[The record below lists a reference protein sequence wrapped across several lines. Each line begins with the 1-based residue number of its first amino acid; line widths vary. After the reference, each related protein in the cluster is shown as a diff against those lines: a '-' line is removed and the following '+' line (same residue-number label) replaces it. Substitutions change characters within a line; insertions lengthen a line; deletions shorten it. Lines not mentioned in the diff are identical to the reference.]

1 MDSFTRQRRG
11 SGGRDIEVPAGASE
25 PDYQAALGQEDSEQ
39 QPAPVRLGEMSPGML
54 EQGGVPAEPETPAN
68 LFVASPFHSE
78 KVKSEVELL
87 RSRPATLDDD
97 GRRAGIDYDEAA
109 LGDSSFLSGGREPD
123 YSLAGHGSRGGAPKL
138 ARVEIAGE
146 HAVEQSGEAEEQKP
160 GIVEVQPETGRG
172 WEITGKGRGAN
183 PRDGS
188 ASTFAGEKPGA
199 SDARELIPDSGFSR
213 MEQMM
218 LQVMQENAALRQRLE
233 AVESQSSGLSGGTC
247 VTALEAQVSSPMSF
261 AGNVQSCVAAPRENR
276 LVQMPSAFP
285 GNDFQG
291 SELSRGWF
299 ETARVAQPP
308 GMCPPPCGAL
318 VGSPTERG
326 GSGQGFEFC
335 RVRHETSVPFMPGI
349 RSPPPRPPSV
359 PLRTLVERDEGW
371 GSGTQTLGQ
380 FASFALASR
389 EGQGESGYHTPRS
402 VGASGLAGF
411 SSDGYPLSPGGTVIR
426 PPPGPPPMSPRGVQA
441 YGSGHLGAN
450 AAECGVMSGGS
461 RGPGYL
467 AGVEDF
473 ARGEKGIPSQ
483 GVPGSSPTVA
493 EGISSFSAPGAF
505 PEEPAK
511 YIIDLPK
518 LAAADLTT
526 SAVTCGNW
534 LAQTRQVFA
543 GLSPSASVWFSSVEG
558 AANASYQR
566 WLVADP
572 LERLALDPST
582 VVAHYDAV
590 KYQRV
595 ESRAV
600 SLLLSCVPQSFK
612 DELVTN
618 RWMTT
623 ASILYRILCVYQP
636 GGSTE
641 RAYLLSRLV
650 QPDPCKSFKDAI
662 SGLRRWQQDL
672 IRAREIQATLP
683 DPSLLLKGIDAATSS
698 LLALQPM
705 VAFRVSVFRHKS
717 SIDYNP
723 SVTGVTQLVK
733 LIQAECESLAMTVES
748 PPDKKA
754 RAAAAAAAAAK
765 APDPKL
771 PSTSASSQT
780 PSPTVAAVFGEADA
794 GKGKGKSS
802 KGSGSTVECFR
813 FGDGT
818 GCRFGD
824 SCTFRHDRAKARR
837 QSRCLACGQS
847 GHYRPDCPIVPAE
860 LRQVLPEGGS
870 PSAKS
875 PPSPKKSE
883 AKPKPKSQPQAKG
896 ISEDAPSGSA
906 GARNSE
912 ASSASGAKEALFA
925 EAAKLLQGASAKVLR
940 VGEWNIDETW
950 LCSAVSAS
958 NLEYALIDSGATNAL
973 RFACSEE
980 LRGAE
985 SIRVDLASGVTELH
999 VNEYGTL
1006 LSPVDCQLILPAGYL
1021 VSMGY
1026 RISWGKKGCR
1036 IRHPKL
1042 GELEVSVVKGCPLV
1056 PRELGMRLLD
1066 QYERFR
1072 AGSRSVKGL
1081 TCSEAGEQLNAKE
1094 VKMWLRD
1101 QLKQSAAGLLDRVT
1115 QVSLL
1120 RSVFPGISDWVLER
1134 TVVDPEDPFAGCQ
1147 GVAPWNRRLRRS
1159 VDRDTQGSVLLR
1171 VGAVGDKWKGPGR
1184 VVELRRDFGSDLGI
1198 VPVFLQVLK
1207 WAQSGVLGGIVAST
1221 EEKGF
1226 ELGSSLSDSEKEAAL
1241 RKQVSW
1247 FRLCLV
1253 YMVAQAAAENTACEV
1268 TEPREPAGE
1277 GESGSGEPPQG
1288 LDDPHEIALW
1298 ALRRA
1303 AVKLQMSVEPELSDL
1318 KGGPRAAESP
1328 PVCKGGQ
1335 TERAVF
1341 FVLEGSFDGLTRP
1354 EEVEGLRE
1362 AYGLYRVSFDQGCLG
1377 NLARDS
1383 TVLVTSSWD
1392 VFESL
1397 HALRVPEHIQMPES
1411 SRINGSRVWA
1421 PGLIGCVKNAWEK
1434 CRRSRLEVGDLSERR
1449 ALLAKLTEEES
1460 LRRHRANDHIPFRRG
1475 CGDCIAAQGRQRSHW
1490 RSRITTLYSLSVDI
1504 AGPFKDG
1511 RSFDPIASGR
1521 DRGRGYKYFIAA
1533 AYSIPLS
1540 PELRPDL
1547 SPPDD
1552 LAEYCPSECE
1562 QEAAGVGPIA
1572 DEASE
1577 DCSEWLDGVH
1587 EQIAG
1592 GFSSKALFRRVRGKT
1607 FPRVDPLQDGAEF
1620 AERKAPGPDLP
1631 GNAADGAE
1639 EEPKVVTKTL
1649 FLGIPLR
1656 TKRGSE
1662 VMGQVQALVN
1672 RLESFGYPV
1681 HRYFADR
1688 AKELRSHALI
1698 QWLRERGIRA
1708 SFTAGEDPA
1717 GNKAE
1722 VSVQRLKQDARKL
1735 LRVADLPIEFW
1746 PFAILH
1752 ASQRH
1757 FVQMAEALG
1766 VGQAVLLPFGV
1777 WLHARKRLKS
1787 GHKKH
1792 WETRTVPGKY
1802 LGVATDCAG
1811 GHLVLIQD
1819 GSEQRVLLTNTVYPV
1834 DPLTVPK
1841 PKFRLTTK
1849 TPPGFAVRA
1858 VAAKSARW
1866 PTGRSSVARF
1876 APGGECVGCLRDFE
1890 SSEGPKFETGLESGS
1905 SSLSEEASDGDLGVT
1920 TDEEGFQELQVDGT
1934 TVKLLFGDSGVWLGN
1949 KLETGDYS
1957 TVEALEV
1964 LRRCADKLPP
1974 PNRRVLGGKGR
1985 CAVMGLYNQGGF
1997 QGVSR
2002 FAKDH
2007 GDLVRYLNKFVRAQ
2021 GCEHPYTT
2029 LYLTR
2034 NTSTPLHQDAR
2045 NERVVPVW
2053 VIALGEFQ
2061 GGGLWVESSDGQG
2074 PVLRQLPGGDL
2085 RAGFVRDIH
2094 DNPCTFSGQLWH
2106 CAEPWCGKDRWV
2118 IAAYAPRGT
2127 WKILN
2132 EYARELESL
2141 GFDSKGLDHLFA
2153 AERASISKFN
2163 AEGDE
2168 DLTSEGLW
2176 EVEFPCEVLKP
2187 GWREHVLRNHLSS
2200 ALACKALVKELSC
2213 FGNDD
2218 VGYELIRTLKSVEC
2232 QREWYEGLL
2241 WDDFVRNSGSML
2253 KALNQDV
2260 PLNPEDQTSPAEAF
2274 LQTRTVSLA
2283 EAKGEL
2289 VLWIPSATEEVVS
2302 LEQTNEAVERIVVSD
2317 IERLIQEGKRVTQVP
2332 GKAVLT
2338 RKAGVGKRRF
2348 RCVACGN
2355 YIPTGSPDSNNLYA
2369 SGVESLTVRTALGFA
2384 AYRGW
2389 AALSADIRTA
2399 FLHAPLDG
2407 ELESEE
2413 IIIVRPPSILVD
2425 MKILSPNHRW
2435 RVRKALYGL
2444 RQAPLAWARFR
2455 DKSLRVLTFQCDG
2468 AWYALQQGVSDDSL
2482 WFITKSEIAEDDTE
2496 RWHGILIIYVDDL
2509 LGFAS
2514 SVILSALF
2522 DEIQK
2527 LWKLSEPEWIRE
2539 EAATKFCGLEI
2550 QALQRGGYRI
2560 SQVSYLQELF
2570 ARYDVTSSASAP
2582 LSNWTD
2588 PENEQQVQLETVR
2601 KAQALTGALL
2611 WASSKT
2617 RPDIAFAVSKLGQ
2630 YAVKAPSIV
2639 IESGHQIL
2647 RYLYGTADL
2656 WLEYQKPSDNSWL
2669 DAPVPRTLNTLELYT
2684 DASHAPNGGRSC
2696 QAMVILWGGNV
2707 LCWESCRQP
2716 FVTLSSTEAELVAVT
2731 AGIVAAESIGGIIEE
2746 MIESDITVSAL
2757 CDNQAAVRSFA
2768 VGSLGWRNRHL
2779 RMRAAAGRER
2789 IDAGSLVV
2797 TYVPGSIQLAD
2808 IATKPLS
2815 RARILQLAELMNMR
2829 MRLSPAGAD
2838 DSIRTV
2844 SRLSSSFGSQ
2854 GSVSPR
2860 TLAGLALVAV
2870 LSGVR
2875 AQPALRVEERIEWIL
2890 WFFGVLVGLV
2900 LLAWAQWFLGLGFRG
2915 FWRGEQL
2922 RELVGDAVSL
2932 GGLEFA
2938 AEAQQDFGVGN
2949 EVSLASEVESRAG
2962 SEGDGSEQFSETELL
2977 EAQRKLQER
2986 ERSSQQ
2992 VPPTPDVQI
3001 GGSNSS
3007 QQVPP
3012 SPDVQIGGSNSSQQ
3026 VPPSPDVQIGG
3037 SSSSQQVP
3045 PSLGVQIGGSSSS
3058 QQVPPSLDVQIGGG
3072 SRSLQVPPSGVESL
3086 TVRTALSLA
3095 AYRGLAASS
3104 ADVRAAFLHAP
3115 LNGQPESEE
3124 IVTAQSP
3131 SISVLNLLDLE
3142 DDPTPDD
3149 RPHRAVSPR
3158 VPVEGQFFLG
3168 EGWSSSESE
3177 SGDSTT
3183 EPSIFSVSSGDAAV
3197 DEEVWVIHDAEARL
3211 AQADEP
3217 QPLGVNF
3224 RAGHEVLI
3232 GTYADDE
3239 VSIALQGW
3247 SQAEVETI
3255 VTGLNE
3261 GEWTSFHAML
3271 AQTSNQE
3278 SQSSTQ
3284 VQGSQSVVWVV
3295 GVGVGLSLVGAF
3307 VQLWSV
3313 SFVACWFLLL
3323 WCRSKGDFAGTFG
3336 RIWGVR
3342 PRSDRRWVVLLYVL
3356 WLVLGGILPSSAEV
3370 VTYGDEPVSFGRWDE
3385 PTGSSTGV
3393 GDVCLED
3400 EQGSSSEEAGSWD
3413 WWLWVACVIGI
3424 WEIVRA
3430 LSLRVCRS
3438 RKTVQ
3443 DQAVSAET
3451 VPWPL
3456 HPGIPHRANILYC
3469 YWRAGYV
3476 FDVQEYPEA
3485 VQSRFYGLLGSHL
3498 ERRDRDGLSSTDSSD

>member
-291 SELSRGWF
+291 
-299 ETARVAQPP
+299 
-308 GMCPPPCGAL
+308 
-318 VGSPTERG
+318 
-326 GSGQGFEFC
+326 
-335 RVRHETSVPFMPGI
+335 
-349 RSPPPRPPSV
+349 
-359 PLRTLVERDEGW
+359 
-371 GSGTQTLGQ
+371 
-380 FASFALASR
+380 
-389 EGQGESGYHTPRS
+389 
-402 VGASGLAGF
+402 
-411 SSDGYPLSPGGTVIR
+411 
-426 PPPGPPPMSPRGVQA
+426 
-441 YGSGHLGAN
+441 
-450 AAECGVMSGGS
+450 
-461 RGPGYL
+461 YL

-595 ESRAV
+595 ESRA
-600 SLLLSCVPQSFK
+600 
-612 DELVTN
+612 
-618 RWMTT
+618 
-623 ASILYRILCVYQP
+623 
-636 GGSTE
+636 
-641 RAYLLSRLV
+641 
-650 QPDPCKSFKDAI
+650 
-662 SGLRRWQQDL
+662 
-672 IRAREIQATLP
+672 
-683 DPSLLLKGIDAATSS
+683 
-698 LLALQPM
+698 
-705 VAFRVSVFRHKS
+705 
-717 SIDYNP
+717 
-723 SVTGVTQLVK
+723 
-733 LIQAECESLAMTVES
+733 
-748 PPDKKA
+748 
-754 RAAAAAAAAAK
+754 

-794 GKGKGKSS
+794 GKGKVGAWLVVRADTTGRTVRLSQQSS
-802 KGSGSTVECFR
+802 
-813 FGDGT
+813 
-818 GCRFGD
+818 
-824 SCTFRHDRAKARR
+824 DRCCQRVDR
-837 QSRCLACGQS
+837 Q
-847 GHYRPDCPIVPAE
+847 
-860 LRQVLPEGGS
+860 
-870 PSAKS
+870 
-875 PPSPKKSE
+875 
-883 AKPKPKSQPQAKG
+883 
-896 ISEDAPSGSA
+896 
-906 GARNSE
+906 
-912 ASSASGAKEALFA
+912 EALFA

-958 NLEYALIDSGATNAL
+958 NLEYALIDSG
-973 RFACSEE
+973 
-980 LRGAE
+980 
-985 SIRVDLASGVTELH
+985 VTELH

-1026 RISWGKKGCR
+1026 R
-1036 IRHPKL
+1036 
-1042 GELEVSVVKGCPLV
+1042 
-1056 PRELGMRLLD
+1056 
-1066 QYERFR
+1066 
-1072 AGSRSVKGL
+1072 
-1081 TCSEAGEQLNAKE
+1081 
-1094 VKMWLRD
+1094 
-1101 QLKQSAAGLLDRVT
+1101 LK
-1115 QVSLL
+1115 
-1120 RSVFPGISDWVLER
+1120 
-1134 TVVDPEDPFAGCQ
+1134 
-1147 GVAPWNRRLRRS
+1147 
-1159 VDRDTQGSVLLR
+1159 
-1171 VGAVGDKWKGPGR
+1171 KWKG
-1184 VVELRRDFGSDLGI
+1184 
-1198 VPVFLQVLK
+1198 
-1207 WAQSGVLGGIVAST
+1207 
-1221 EEKGF
+1221 
-1226 ELGSSLSDSEKEAAL
+1226 
-1241 RKQVSW
+1241 
-1247 FRLCLV
+1247 
-1253 YMVAQAAAENTACEV
+1253 
-1268 TEPREPAGE
+1268 
-1277 GESGSGEPPQG
+1277 
-1288 LDDPHEIALW
+1288 
-1298 ALRRA
+1298 
-1303 AVKLQMSVEPELSDL
+1303 SV
-1318 KGGPRAAESP
+1318 RHM
-1328 PVCKGGQ
+1328 
-1335 TERAVF
+1335 
-1341 FVLEGSFDGLTRP
+1341 
-1354 EEVEGLRE
+1354 
-1362 AYGLYRVSFDQGCLG
+1362 GC
-1377 NLARDS
+1377 
-1383 TVLVTSSWD
+1383 
-1392 VFESL
+1392 
-1397 HALRVPEHIQMPES
+1397 
-1411 SRINGSRVWA
+1411 
-1421 PGLIGCVKNAWEK
+1421 
-1434 CRRSRLEVGDLSERR
+1434 
-1449 ALLAKLTEEES
+1449 
-1460 LRRHRANDHIPFRRG
+1460 
-1475 CGDCIAAQGRQRSHW
+1475 RQRSHW

-1587 EQIAG
+1587 EQLL
-1592 GFSSKALFRRVRGKT
+1592 ALIYRGT
-1607 FPRVDPLQDGAEF
+1607 LQ
-1620 AERKAPGPDLP
+1620 
-1631 GNAADGAE
+1631 
-1639 EEPKVVTKTL
+1639 T
-1649 FLGIPLR
+1649 
-1656 TKRGSE
+1656 
-1662 VMGQVQALVN
+1662 GQK

-1834 DPLTVPK
+1834 DPLTV
-1841 PKFRLTTK
+1841 
-1849 TPPGFAVRA
+1849 
-1858 VAAKSARW
+1858 
-1866 PTGRSSVARF
+1866 
-1876 APGGECVGCLRDFE
+1876 
-1890 SSEGPKFETGLESGS
+1890 
-1905 SSLSEEASDGDLGVT
+1905 
-1920 TDEEGFQELQVDGT
+1920 DGT

-1957 TVEALEV
+1957 TVEALE
-1964 LRRCADKLPP
+1964 
-1974 PNRRVLGGKGR
+1974 
-1985 CAVMGLYNQGGF
+1985 
-1997 QGVSR
+1997 
-2002 FAKDH
+2002 
-2007 GDLVRYLNKFVRAQ
+2007 
-2021 GCEHPYTT
+2021 
-2029 LYLTR
+2029 
-2034 NTSTPLHQDAR
+2034 
-2045 NERVVPVW
+2045 
-2053 VIALGEFQ
+2053 
-2061 GGGLWVESSDGQG
+2061 
-2074 PVLRQLPGGDL
+2074 
-2085 RAGFVRDIH
+2085 
-2094 DNPCTFSGQLWH
+2094 
-2106 CAEPWCGKDRWV
+2106 DRWV

-2757 CDNQAAVRSFA
+2757 CDNQAAVR
-2768 VGSLGWRNRHL
+2768 
-2779 RMRAAAGRER
+2779 
-2789 IDAGSLVV
+2789 
-2797 TYVPGSIQLAD
+2797 
-2808 IATKPLS
+2808 
-2815 RARILQLAELMNMR
+2815 
-2829 MRLSPAGAD
+2829 
-2838 DSIRTV
+2838 
-2844 SRLSSSFGSQ
+2844 LSSSFGSQ

-2870 LSGVR
+2870 LSG
-2875 AQPALRVEERIEWIL
+2875 
-2890 WFFGVLVGLV
+2890 
-2900 LLAWAQWFLGLGFRG
+2900 
-2915 FWRGEQL
+2915 
-2922 RELVGDAVSL
+2922 
-2932 GGLEFA
+2932 
-2938 AEAQQDFGVGN
+2938 
-2949 EVSLASEVESRAG
+2949 
-2962 SEGDGSEQFSETELL
+2962 DGSEQFSETELL
-2977 EAQRKLQER
+2977 EAQRK
-2986 ERSSQQ
+2986 
-2992 VPPTPDVQI
+2992 
-3001 GGSNSS
+3001 
-3007 QQVPP
+3007 
-3012 SPDVQIGGSNSSQQ
+3012 
-3026 VPPSPDVQIGG
+3026 
-3037 SSSSQQVP
+3037 
-3045 PSLGVQIGGSSSS
+3045 
-3058 QQVPPSLDVQIGGG
+3058 
-3072 SRSLQVPPSGVESL
+3072 LQVPPSGVESL

-3149 RPHRAVSPR
+3149 
-3158 VPVEGQFFLG
+3158 
-3168 EGWSSSESE
+3168 
-3177 SGDSTT
+3177 
-3183 EPSIFSVSSGDAAV
+3183 
-3197 DEEVWVIHDAEARL
+3197 
-3211 AQADEP
+3211 
-3217 QPLGVNF
+3217 
-3224 RAGHEVLI
+3224 
-3232 GTYADDE
+3232 
-3239 VSIALQGW
+3239 
-3247 SQAEVETI
+3247 
-3255 VTGLNE
+3255 
-3261 GEWTSFHAML
+3261 
-3271 AQTSNQE
+3271 
-3278 SQSSTQ
+3278 
-3284 VQGSQSVVWVV
+3284 
-3295 GVGVGLSLVGAF
+3295 
-3307 VQLWSV
+3307 
-3313 SFVACWFLLL
+3313 
-3323 WCRSKGDFAGTFG
+3323 
-3336 RIWGVR
+3336 
-3342 PRSDRRWVVLLYVL
+3342 RSDRRWVVLLYVL

>member
-291 SELSRGWF
+291 
-299 ETARVAQPP
+299 
-308 GMCPPPCGAL
+308 
-318 VGSPTERG
+318 
-326 GSGQGFEFC
+326 
-335 RVRHETSVPFMPGI
+335 
-349 RSPPPRPPSV
+349 
-359 PLRTLVERDEGW
+359 
-371 GSGTQTLGQ
+371 
-380 FASFALASR
+380 
-389 EGQGESGYHTPRS
+389 
-402 VGASGLAGF
+402 
-411 SSDGYPLSPGGTVIR
+411 
-426 PPPGPPPMSPRGVQA
+426 
-441 YGSGHLGAN
+441 
-450 AAECGVMSGGS
+450 
-461 RGPGYL
+461 YL

-595 ESRAV
+595 ESRA
-600 SLLLSCVPQSFK
+600 
-612 DELVTN
+612 
-618 RWMTT
+618 
-623 ASILYRILCVYQP
+623 
-636 GGSTE
+636 
-641 RAYLLSRLV
+641 
-650 QPDPCKSFKDAI
+650 
-662 SGLRRWQQDL
+662 
-672 IRAREIQATLP
+672 
-683 DPSLLLKGIDAATSS
+683 
-698 LLALQPM
+698 
-705 VAFRVSVFRHKS
+705 
-717 SIDYNP
+717 
-723 SVTGVTQLVK
+723 
-733 LIQAECESLAMTVES
+733 
-748 PPDKKA
+748 
-754 RAAAAAAAAAK
+754 

-794 GKGKGKSS
+794 GKGKVGAWLVVRADTTGRTVRLSQQSS
-802 KGSGSTVECFR
+802 
-813 FGDGT
+813 D
-818 GCRFGD
+818 
-824 SCTFRHDRAKARR
+824 
-837 QSRCLACGQS
+837 
-847 GHYRPDCPIVPAE
+847 
-860 LRQVLPEGGS
+860 
-870 PSAKS
+870 
-875 PPSPKKSE
+875 
-883 AKPKPKSQPQAKG
+883 
-896 ISEDAPSGSA
+896 
-906 GARNSE
+906 RNSE

-925 EAAKLLQGASAKVLR
+925 EAAKLLQG
-940 VGEWNIDETW
+940 
-950 LCSAVSAS
+950 
-958 NLEYALIDSGATNAL
+958 
-973 RFACSEE
+973 
-980 LRGAE
+980 
-985 SIRVDLASGVTELH
+985 VTELH

-1006 LSPVDCQLILPAGYL
+1006 LSPVDCQLIL
-1021 VSMGY
+1021 
-1026 RISWGKKGCR
+1026 
-1036 IRHPKL
+1036 
-1042 GELEVSVVKGCPLV
+1042 
-1056 PRELGMRLLD
+1056 
-1066 QYERFR
+1066 
-1072 AGSRSVKGL
+1072 
-1081 TCSEAGEQLNAKE
+1081 
-1094 VKMWLRD
+1094 
-1101 QLKQSAAGLLDRVT
+1101 
-1115 QVSLL
+1115 
-1120 RSVFPGISDWVLER
+1120 SVFPGISDWVLE
-1134 TVVDPEDPFAGCQ
+1134 
-1147 GVAPWNRRLRRS
+1147 
-1159 VDRDTQGSVLLR
+1159 
-1171 VGAVGDKWKGPGR
+1171 
-1184 VVELRRDFGSDLGI
+1184 
-1198 VPVFLQVLK
+1198 
-1207 WAQSGVLGGIVAST
+1207 
-1221 EEKGF
+1221 
-1226 ELGSSLSDSEKEAAL
+1226 
-1241 RKQVSW
+1241 
-1247 FRLCLV
+1247 RLCLV

-1303 AVKLQMSVEPELSDL
+1303 AVKLQMSAEPELSDL

-1411 SRINGSRVWA
+1411 SRINGSR
-1421 PGLIGCVKNAWEK
+1421 
-1434 CRRSRLEVGDLSERR
+1434 
-1449 ALLAKLTEEES
+1449 
-1460 LRRHRANDHIPFRRG
+1460 
-1475 CGDCIAAQGRQRSHW
+1475 QRSHW

-1587 EQIAG
+1587 EQLL
-1592 GFSSKALFRRVRGKT
+1592 ALIYRGT
-1607 FPRVDPLQDGAEF
+1607 LQ
-1620 AERKAPGPDLP
+1620 
-1631 GNAADGAE
+1631 
-1639 EEPKVVTKTL
+1639 T
-1649 FLGIPLR
+1649 
-1656 TKRGSE
+1656 
-1662 VMGQVQALVN
+1662 GQK

-1834 DPLTVPK
+1834 DPLTV
-1841 PKFRLTTK
+1841 
-1849 TPPGFAVRA
+1849 
-1858 VAAKSARW
+1858 
-1866 PTGRSSVARF
+1866 
-1876 APGGECVGCLRDFE
+1876 
-1890 SSEGPKFETGLESGS
+1890 
-1905 SSLSEEASDGDLGVT
+1905 
-1920 TDEEGFQELQVDGT
+1920 DGT

-1957 TVEALEV
+1957 TVEALE
-1964 LRRCADKLPP
+1964 
-1974 PNRRVLGGKGR
+1974 
-1985 CAVMGLYNQGGF
+1985 
-1997 QGVSR
+1997 
-2002 FAKDH
+2002 
-2007 GDLVRYLNKFVRAQ
+2007 
-2021 GCEHPYTT
+2021 
-2029 LYLTR
+2029 
-2034 NTSTPLHQDAR
+2034 
-2045 NERVVPVW
+2045 
-2053 VIALGEFQ
+2053 
-2061 GGGLWVESSDGQG
+2061 
-2074 PVLRQLPGGDL
+2074 
-2085 RAGFVRDIH
+2085 
-2094 DNPCTFSGQLWH
+2094 
-2106 CAEPWCGKDRWV
+2106 DRWV
-2118 IAAYAPRGT
+2118 IAAYAPRGI

-2757 CDNQAAVRSFA
+2757 CDNQAAVR
-2768 VGSLGWRNRHL
+2768 
-2779 RMRAAAGRER
+2779 
-2789 IDAGSLVV
+2789 
-2797 TYVPGSIQLAD
+2797 
-2808 IATKPLS
+2808 
-2815 RARILQLAELMNMR
+2815 
-2829 MRLSPAGAD
+2829 
-2838 DSIRTV
+2838 
-2844 SRLSSSFGSQ
+2844 LSSSFGSQ

-2870 LSGVR
+2870 LSG
-2875 AQPALRVEERIEWIL
+2875 
-2890 WFFGVLVGLV
+2890 
-2900 LLAWAQWFLGLGFRG
+2900 
-2915 FWRGEQL
+2915 
-2922 RELVGDAVSL
+2922 
-2932 GGLEFA
+2932 
-2938 AEAQQDFGVGN
+2938 
-2949 EVSLASEVESRAG
+2949 
-2962 SEGDGSEQFSETELL
+2962 DGSEQFSETELL

-2986 ERSSQQ
+2986 ERSSQ
-2992 VPPTPDVQI
+2992 
-3001 GGSNSS
+3001 
-3007 QQVPP
+3007 
-3012 SPDVQIGGSNSSQQ
+3012 
-3026 VPPSPDVQIGG
+3026 
-3037 SSSSQQVP
+3037 
-3045 PSLGVQIGGSSSS
+3045 
-3058 QQVPPSLDVQIGGG
+3058 
-3072 SRSLQVPPSGVESL
+3072 QVPPSGVESL

-3104 ADVRAAFLHAP
+3104 ADVRAAFPHAP

-3149 RPHRAVSPR
+3149 R
-3158 VPVEGQFFLG
+3158 
-3168 EGWSSSESE
+3168 
-3177 SGDSTT
+3177 
-3183 EPSIFSVSSGDAAV
+3183 
-3197 DEEVWVIHDAEARL
+3197 
-3211 AQADEP
+3211 
-3217 QPLGVNF
+3217 
-3224 RAGHEVLI
+3224 
-3232 GTYADDE
+3232 
-3239 VSIALQGW
+3239 
-3247 SQAEVETI
+3247 
-3255 VTGLNE
+3255 
-3261 GEWTSFHAML
+3261 
-3271 AQTSNQE
+3271 
-3278 SQSSTQ
+3278 
-3284 VQGSQSVVWVV
+3284 
-3295 GVGVGLSLVGAF
+3295 
-3307 VQLWSV
+3307 
-3313 SFVACWFLLL
+3313 
-3323 WCRSKGDFAGTFG
+3323 
-3336 RIWGVR
+3336 
-3342 PRSDRRWVVLLYVL
+3342 SDRRWVVLLYVL

-3370 VTYGDEPVSFGRWDE
+3370 VTYGDEP
-3385 PTGSSTGV
+3385 
-3393 GDVCLED
+3393 D

-3451 VPWPL
+3451 
-3456 HPGIPHRANILYC
+3456 
-3469 YWRAGYV
+3469 
-3476 FDVQEYPEA
+3476 
-3485 VQSRFYGLLGSHL
+3485 
-3498 ERRDRDGLSSTDSSD
+3498 

>member
-1 MDSFTRQRRG
+1 
-11 SGGRDIEVPAGASE
+11 
-25 PDYQAALGQEDSEQ
+25 
-39 QPAPVRLGEMSPGML
+39 
-54 EQGGVPAEPETPAN
+54 
-68 LFVASPFHSE
+68 
-78 KVKSEVELL
+78 
-87 RSRPATLDDD
+87 
-97 GRRAGIDYDEAA
+97 
-109 LGDSSFLSGGREPD
+109 
-123 YSLAGHGSRGGAPKL
+123 
-138 ARVEIAGE
+138 
-146 HAVEQSGEAEEQKP
+146 
-160 GIVEVQPETGRG
+160 
-172 WEITGKGRGAN
+172 
-183 PRDGS
+183 
-188 ASTFAGEKPGA
+188 
-199 SDARELIPDSGFSR
+199 
-213 MEQMM
+213 
-218 LQVMQENAALRQRLE
+218 
-233 AVESQSSGLSGGTC
+233 
-247 VTALEAQVSSPMSF
+247 
-261 AGNVQSCVAAPRENR
+261 
-276 LVQMPSAFP
+276 
-285 GNDFQG
+285 
-291 SELSRGWF
+291 
-299 ETARVAQPP
+299 
-308 GMCPPPCGAL
+308 
-318 VGSPTERG
+318 
-326 GSGQGFEFC
+326 
-335 RVRHETSVPFMPGI
+335 
-349 RSPPPRPPSV
+349 
-359 PLRTLVERDEGW
+359 
-371 GSGTQTLGQ
+371 
-380 FASFALASR
+380 
-389 EGQGESGYHTPRS
+389 
-402 VGASGLAGF
+402 
-411 SSDGYPLSPGGTVIR
+411 
-426 PPPGPPPMSPRGVQA
+426 
-441 YGSGHLGAN
+441 
-450 AAECGVMSGGS
+450 
-461 RGPGYL
+461 
-467 AGVEDF
+467 
-473 ARGEKGIPSQ
+473 
-483 GVPGSSPTVA
+483 
-493 EGISSFSAPGAF
+493 
-505 PEEPAK
+505 
-511 YIIDLPK
+511 
-518 LAAADLTT
+518 
-526 SAVTCGNW
+526 
-534 LAQTRQVFA
+534 
-543 GLSPSASVWFSSVEG
+543 
-558 AANASYQR
+558 
-566 WLVADP
+566 
-572 LERLALDPST
+572 
-582 VVAHYDAV
+582 
-590 KYQRV
+590 
-595 ESRAV
+595 
-600 SLLLSCVPQSFK
+600 
-612 DELVTN
+612 
-618 RWMTT
+618 
-623 ASILYRILCVYQP
+623 
-636 GGSTE
+636 
-641 RAYLLSRLV
+641 
-650 QPDPCKSFKDAI
+650 
-662 SGLRRWQQDL
+662 
-672 IRAREIQATLP
+672 
-683 DPSLLLKGIDAATSS
+683 
-698 LLALQPM
+698 
-705 VAFRVSVFRHKS
+705 
-717 SIDYNP
+717 
-723 SVTGVTQLVK
+723 
-733 LIQAECESLAMTVES
+733 MTVES

-794 GKGKGKSS
+794 GKG
-802 KGSGSTVECFR
+802 
-813 FGDGT
+813 
-818 GCRFGD
+818 
-824 SCTFRHDRAKARR
+824 
-837 QSRCLACGQS
+837 
-847 GHYRPDCPIVPAE
+847 
-860 LRQVLPEGGS
+860 
-870 PSAKS
+870 
-875 PPSPKKSE
+875 
-883 AKPKPKSQPQAKG
+883 
-896 ISEDAPSGSA
+896 
-906 GARNSE
+906 
-912 ASSASGAKEALFA
+912 
-925 EAAKLLQGASAKVLR
+925 ASAKVLR

-958 NLEYALIDSGATNAL
+958 NLEYALIDSG
-973 RFACSEE
+973 
-980 LRGAE
+980 
-985 SIRVDLASGVTELH
+985 VTELH

-1026 RISWGKKGCR
+1026 R
-1036 IRHPKL
+1036 
-1042 GELEVSVVKGCPLV
+1042 
-1056 PRELGMRLLD
+1056 
-1066 QYERFR
+1066 
-1072 AGSRSVKGL
+1072 
-1081 TCSEAGEQLNAKE
+1081 
-1094 VKMWLRD
+1094 
-1101 QLKQSAAGLLDRVT
+1101 LK
-1115 QVSLL
+1115 
-1120 RSVFPGISDWVLER
+1120 
-1134 TVVDPEDPFAGCQ
+1134 
-1147 GVAPWNRRLRRS
+1147 
-1159 VDRDTQGSVLLR
+1159 
-1171 VGAVGDKWKGPGR
+1171 KWKG
-1184 VVELRRDFGSDLGI
+1184 
-1198 VPVFLQVLK
+1198 
-1207 WAQSGVLGGIVAST
+1207 
-1221 EEKGF
+1221 
-1226 ELGSSLSDSEKEAAL
+1226 
-1241 RKQVSW
+1241 
-1247 FRLCLV
+1247 
-1253 YMVAQAAAENTACEV
+1253 
-1268 TEPREPAGE
+1268 
-1277 GESGSGEPPQG
+1277 
-1288 LDDPHEIALW
+1288 
-1298 ALRRA
+1298 
-1303 AVKLQMSVEPELSDL
+1303 SV
-1318 KGGPRAAESP
+1318 RHM
-1328 PVCKGGQ
+1328 
-1335 TERAVF
+1335 
-1341 FVLEGSFDGLTRP
+1341 
-1354 EEVEGLRE
+1354 
-1362 AYGLYRVSFDQGCLG
+1362 GC
-1377 NLARDS
+1377 
-1383 TVLVTSSWD
+1383 
-1392 VFESL
+1392 
-1397 HALRVPEHIQMPES
+1397 
-1411 SRINGSRVWA
+1411 
-1421 PGLIGCVKNAWEK
+1421 
-1434 CRRSRLEVGDLSERR
+1434 
-1449 ALLAKLTEEES
+1449 
-1460 LRRHRANDHIPFRRG
+1460 
-1475 CGDCIAAQGRQRSHW
+1475 RQRSHW

-1587 EQIAG
+1587 EQLL
-1592 GFSSKALFRRVRGKT
+1592 ALIYRGT
-1607 FPRVDPLQDGAEF
+1607 LQ
-1620 AERKAPGPDLP
+1620 
-1631 GNAADGAE
+1631 
-1639 EEPKVVTKTL
+1639 T
-1649 FLGIPLR
+1649 
-1656 TKRGSE
+1656 
-1662 VMGQVQALVN
+1662 GQK

-1722 VSVQRLKQDARKL
+1722 ASVQRLKQDARKL

-1834 DPLTVPK
+1834 DPLTV
-1841 PKFRLTTK
+1841 
-1849 TPPGFAVRA
+1849 
-1858 VAAKSARW
+1858 
-1866 PTGRSSVARF
+1866 
-1876 APGGECVGCLRDFE
+1876 
-1890 SSEGPKFETGLESGS
+1890 
-1905 SSLSEEASDGDLGVT
+1905 
-1920 TDEEGFQELQVDGT
+1920 DGT

-1957 TVEALEV
+1957 TVEALE
-1964 LRRCADKLPP
+1964 
-1974 PNRRVLGGKGR
+1974 
-1985 CAVMGLYNQGGF
+1985 
-1997 QGVSR
+1997 
-2002 FAKDH
+2002 
-2007 GDLVRYLNKFVRAQ
+2007 
-2021 GCEHPYTT
+2021 
-2029 LYLTR
+2029 
-2034 NTSTPLHQDAR
+2034 
-2045 NERVVPVW
+2045 
-2053 VIALGEFQ
+2053 
-2061 GGGLWVESSDGQG
+2061 
-2074 PVLRQLPGGDL
+2074 
-2085 RAGFVRDIH
+2085 
-2094 DNPCTFSGQLWH
+2094 
-2106 CAEPWCGKDRWV
+2106 DRWV

-2200 ALACKALVKELSC
+2200 ALACKVLVKELSC

-2757 CDNQAAVRSFA
+2757 CDNQAAVR
-2768 VGSLGWRNRHL
+2768 
-2779 RMRAAAGRER
+2779 
-2789 IDAGSLVV
+2789 
-2797 TYVPGSIQLAD
+2797 
-2808 IATKPLS
+2808 
-2815 RARILQLAELMNMR
+2815 
-2829 MRLSPAGAD
+2829 
-2838 DSIRTV
+2838 
-2844 SRLSSSFGSQ
+2844 LSSSFGSQ

-2870 LSGVR
+2870 LSG
-2875 AQPALRVEERIEWIL
+2875 
-2890 WFFGVLVGLV
+2890 
-2900 LLAWAQWFLGLGFRG
+2900 
-2915 FWRGEQL
+2915 
-2922 RELVGDAVSL
+2922 
-2932 GGLEFA
+2932 
-2938 AEAQQDFGVGN
+2938 
-2949 EVSLASEVESRAG
+2949 
-2962 SEGDGSEQFSETELL
+2962 DGSEQFSETELL
-2977 EAQRKLQER
+2977 EAQRK
-2986 ERSSQQ
+2986 
-2992 VPPTPDVQI
+2992 
-3001 GGSNSS
+3001 
-3007 QQVPP
+3007 
-3012 SPDVQIGGSNSSQQ
+3012 
-3026 VPPSPDVQIGG
+3026 
-3037 SSSSQQVP
+3037 
-3045 PSLGVQIGGSSSS
+3045 
-3058 QQVPPSLDVQIGGG
+3058 
-3072 SRSLQVPPSGVESL
+3072 LQVPPSGVESL

-3149 RPHRAVSPR
+3149 
-3158 VPVEGQFFLG
+3158 
-3168 EGWSSSESE
+3168 
-3177 SGDSTT
+3177 
-3183 EPSIFSVSSGDAAV
+3183 
-3197 DEEVWVIHDAEARL
+3197 
-3211 AQADEP
+3211 
-3217 QPLGVNF
+3217 
-3224 RAGHEVLI
+3224 
-3232 GTYADDE
+3232 
-3239 VSIALQGW
+3239 
-3247 SQAEVETI
+3247 
-3255 VTGLNE
+3255 
-3261 GEWTSFHAML
+3261 
-3271 AQTSNQE
+3271 
-3278 SQSSTQ
+3278 
-3284 VQGSQSVVWVV
+3284 
-3295 GVGVGLSLVGAF
+3295 
-3307 VQLWSV
+3307 
-3313 SFVACWFLLL
+3313 
-3323 WCRSKGDFAGTFG
+3323 
-3336 RIWGVR
+3336 
-3342 PRSDRRWVVLLYVL
+3342 RSDRRWVVLLYVL

>member
-291 SELSRGWF
+291 
-299 ETARVAQPP
+299 
-308 GMCPPPCGAL
+308 
-318 VGSPTERG
+318 
-326 GSGQGFEFC
+326 
-335 RVRHETSVPFMPGI
+335 
-349 RSPPPRPPSV
+349 
-359 PLRTLVERDEGW
+359 
-371 GSGTQTLGQ
+371 
-380 FASFALASR
+380 
-389 EGQGESGYHTPRS
+389 
-402 VGASGLAGF
+402 
-411 SSDGYPLSPGGTVIR
+411 
-426 PPPGPPPMSPRGVQA
+426 
-441 YGSGHLGAN
+441 
-450 AAECGVMSGGS
+450 
-461 RGPGYL
+461 YL

-595 ESRAV
+595 ESRA
-600 SLLLSCVPQSFK
+600 
-612 DELVTN
+612 
-618 RWMTT
+618 
-623 ASILYRILCVYQP
+623 
-636 GGSTE
+636 
-641 RAYLLSRLV
+641 
-650 QPDPCKSFKDAI
+650 
-662 SGLRRWQQDL
+662 
-672 IRAREIQATLP
+672 
-683 DPSLLLKGIDAATSS
+683 
-698 LLALQPM
+698 
-705 VAFRVSVFRHKS
+705 
-717 SIDYNP
+717 
-723 SVTGVTQLVK
+723 
-733 LIQAECESLAMTVES
+733 
-748 PPDKKA
+748 
-754 RAAAAAAAAAK
+754 

-794 GKGKGKSS
+794 GK
-802 KGSGSTVECFR
+802 
-813 FGDGT
+813 
-818 GCRFGD
+818 
-824 SCTFRHDRAKARR
+824 
-837 QSRCLACGQS
+837 
-847 GHYRPDCPIVPAE
+847 
-860 LRQVLPEGGS
+860 
-870 PSAKS
+870 
-875 PPSPKKSE
+875 
-883 AKPKPKSQPQAKG
+883 
-896 ISEDAPSGSA
+896 
-906 GARNSE
+906 
-912 ASSASGAKEALFA
+912 
-925 EAAKLLQGASAKVLR
+925 GASAKVLR

-958 NLEYALIDSGATNAL
+958 NLEYALIDSG
-973 RFACSEE
+973 
-980 LRGAE
+980 
-985 SIRVDLASGVTELH
+985 VTELH

-1026 RISWGKKGCR
+1026 R
-1036 IRHPKL
+1036 
-1042 GELEVSVVKGCPLV
+1042 
-1056 PRELGMRLLD
+1056 
-1066 QYERFR
+1066 
-1072 AGSRSVKGL
+1072 
-1081 TCSEAGEQLNAKE
+1081 
-1094 VKMWLRD
+1094 
-1101 QLKQSAAGLLDRVT
+1101 LK
-1115 QVSLL
+1115 
-1120 RSVFPGISDWVLER
+1120 
-1134 TVVDPEDPFAGCQ
+1134 
-1147 GVAPWNRRLRRS
+1147 
-1159 VDRDTQGSVLLR
+1159 
-1171 VGAVGDKWKGPGR
+1171 KWKG
-1184 VVELRRDFGSDLGI
+1184 
-1198 VPVFLQVLK
+1198 
-1207 WAQSGVLGGIVAST
+1207 
-1221 EEKGF
+1221 
-1226 ELGSSLSDSEKEAAL
+1226 
-1241 RKQVSW
+1241 
-1247 FRLCLV
+1247 
-1253 YMVAQAAAENTACEV
+1253 
-1268 TEPREPAGE
+1268 
-1277 GESGSGEPPQG
+1277 
-1288 LDDPHEIALW
+1288 
-1298 ALRRA
+1298 
-1303 AVKLQMSVEPELSDL
+1303 SV
-1318 KGGPRAAESP
+1318 RHM
-1328 PVCKGGQ
+1328 
-1335 TERAVF
+1335 
-1341 FVLEGSFDGLTRP
+1341 
-1354 EEVEGLRE
+1354 
-1362 AYGLYRVSFDQGCLG
+1362 GC
-1377 NLARDS
+1377 
-1383 TVLVTSSWD
+1383 
-1392 VFESL
+1392 
-1397 HALRVPEHIQMPES
+1397 
-1411 SRINGSRVWA
+1411 
-1421 PGLIGCVKNAWEK
+1421 
-1434 CRRSRLEVGDLSERR
+1434 
-1449 ALLAKLTEEES
+1449 
-1460 LRRHRANDHIPFRRG
+1460 
-1475 CGDCIAAQGRQRSHW
+1475 RQRSHW

-1587 EQIAG
+1587 EQLL
-1592 GFSSKALFRRVRGKT
+1592 ALIYRGT
-1607 FPRVDPLQDGAEF
+1607 LQ
-1620 AERKAPGPDLP
+1620 
-1631 GNAADGAE
+1631 
-1639 EEPKVVTKTL
+1639 T
-1649 FLGIPLR
+1649 
-1656 TKRGSE
+1656 
-1662 VMGQVQALVN
+1662 GQK

-1834 DPLTVPK
+1834 DPLTV
-1841 PKFRLTTK
+1841 
-1849 TPPGFAVRA
+1849 
-1858 VAAKSARW
+1858 
-1866 PTGRSSVARF
+1866 
-1876 APGGECVGCLRDFE
+1876 
-1890 SSEGPKFETGLESGS
+1890 
-1905 SSLSEEASDGDLGVT
+1905 
-1920 TDEEGFQELQVDGT
+1920 DGT

-1957 TVEALEV
+1957 TVEALE
-1964 LRRCADKLPP
+1964 
-1974 PNRRVLGGKGR
+1974 
-1985 CAVMGLYNQGGF
+1985 
-1997 QGVSR
+1997 
-2002 FAKDH
+2002 
-2007 GDLVRYLNKFVRAQ
+2007 
-2021 GCEHPYTT
+2021 
-2029 LYLTR
+2029 
-2034 NTSTPLHQDAR
+2034 
-2045 NERVVPVW
+2045 
-2053 VIALGEFQ
+2053 
-2061 GGGLWVESSDGQG
+2061 
-2074 PVLRQLPGGDL
+2074 
-2085 RAGFVRDIH
+2085 
-2094 DNPCTFSGQLWH
+2094 
-2106 CAEPWCGKDRWV
+2106 DRWV
-2118 IAAYAPRGT
+2118 IAAYAPRGI

-2757 CDNQAAVRSFA
+2757 CDNQAAVR
-2768 VGSLGWRNRHL
+2768 
-2779 RMRAAAGRER
+2779 
-2789 IDAGSLVV
+2789 IDS
-2797 TYVPGSIQLAD
+2797 
-2808 IATKPLS
+2808 
-2815 RARILQLAELMNMR
+2815 ARRYSYET
-2829 MRLSPAGAD
+2829 
-2838 DSIRTV
+2838 TV
-2844 SRLSSSFGSQ
+2844 SS
-2854 GSVSPR
+2854 
-2860 TLAGLALVAV
+2860 
-2870 LSGVR
+2870 
-2875 AQPALRVEERIEWIL
+2875 
-2890 WFFGVLVGLV
+2890 
-2900 LLAWAQWFLGLGFRG
+2900 
-2915 FWRGEQL
+2915 
-2922 RELVGDAVSL
+2922 
-2932 GGLEFA
+2932 
-2938 AEAQQDFGVGN
+2938 
-2949 EVSLASEVESRAG
+2949 
-2962 SEGDGSEQFSETELL
+2962 
-2977 EAQRKLQER
+2977 
-2986 ERSSQQ
+2986 
-2992 VPPTPDVQI
+2992 
-3001 GGSNSS
+3001 
-3007 QQVPP
+3007 
-3012 SPDVQIGGSNSSQQ
+3012 
-3026 VPPSPDVQIGG
+3026 
-3037 SSSSQQVP
+3037 
-3045 PSLGVQIGGSSSS
+3045 
-3058 QQVPPSLDVQIGGG
+3058 
-3072 SRSLQVPPSGVESL
+3072 
-3086 TVRTALSLA
+3086 
-3095 AYRGLAASS
+3095 
-3104 ADVRAAFLHAP
+3104 
-3115 LNGQPESEE
+3115 
-3124 IVTAQSP
+3124 
-3131 SISVLNLLDLE
+3131 
-3142 DDPTPDD
+3142 
-3149 RPHRAVSPR
+3149 
-3158 VPVEGQFFLG
+3158 
-3168 EGWSSSESE
+3168 
-3177 SGDSTT
+3177 
-3183 EPSIFSVSSGDAAV
+3183 
-3197 DEEVWVIHDAEARL
+3197 
-3211 AQADEP
+3211 
-3217 QPLGVNF
+3217 
-3224 RAGHEVLI
+3224 
-3232 GTYADDE
+3232 
-3239 VSIALQGW
+3239 
-3247 SQAEVETI
+3247 
-3255 VTGLNE
+3255 
-3261 GEWTSFHAML
+3261 
-3271 AQTSNQE
+3271 
-3278 SQSSTQ
+3278 
-3284 VQGSQSVVWVV
+3284 
-3295 GVGVGLSLVGAF
+3295 
-3307 VQLWSV
+3307 
-3313 SFVACWFLLL
+3313 
-3323 WCRSKGDFAGTFG
+3323 
-3336 RIWGVR
+3336 
-3342 PRSDRRWVVLLYVL
+3342 
-3356 WLVLGGILPSSAEV
+3356 
-3370 VTYGDEPVSFGRWDE
+3370 
-3385 PTGSSTGV
+3385 
-3393 GDVCLED
+3393 
-3400 EQGSSSEEAGSWD
+3400 
-3413 WWLWVACVIGI
+3413 
-3424 WEIVRA
+3424 
-3430 LSLRVCRS
+3430 
-3438 RKTVQ
+3438 
-3443 DQAVSAET
+3443 
-3451 VPWPL
+3451 
-3456 HPGIPHRANILYC
+3456 
-3469 YWRAGYV
+3469 
-3476 FDVQEYPEA
+3476 
-3485 VQSRFYGLLGSHL
+3485 
-3498 ERRDRDGLSSTDSSD
+3498 

>member
-291 SELSRGWF
+291 
-299 ETARVAQPP
+299 
-308 GMCPPPCGAL
+308 
-318 VGSPTERG
+318 
-326 GSGQGFEFC
+326 
-335 RVRHETSVPFMPGI
+335 
-349 RSPPPRPPSV
+349 
-359 PLRTLVERDEGW
+359 
-371 GSGTQTLGQ
+371 
-380 FASFALASR
+380 
-389 EGQGESGYHTPRS
+389 
-402 VGASGLAGF
+402 
-411 SSDGYPLSPGGTVIR
+411 
-426 PPPGPPPMSPRGVQA
+426 
-441 YGSGHLGAN
+441 
-450 AAECGVMSGGS
+450 
-461 RGPGYL
+461 YL

-595 ESRAV
+595 ESRA
-600 SLLLSCVPQSFK
+600 
-612 DELVTN
+612 
-618 RWMTT
+618 
-623 ASILYRILCVYQP
+623 A
-636 GGSTE
+636 E
-641 RAYLLSRLV
+641 R
-650 QPDPCKSFKDAI
+650 
-662 SGLRRWQQDL
+662 
-672 IRAREIQATLP
+672 
-683 DPSLLLKGIDAATSS
+683 
-698 LLALQPM
+698 
-705 VAFRVSVFRHKS
+705 
-717 SIDYNP
+717 
-723 SVTGVTQLVK
+723 
-733 LIQAECESLAMTVES
+733 ESLAMTVES

-794 GKGKGKSS
+794 GKGKVGAWLVVRADTTGRTVRLSQQSS
-802 KGSGSTVECFR
+802 
-813 FGDGT
+813 D
-818 GCRFGD
+818 
-824 SCTFRHDRAKARR
+824 
-837 QSRCLACGQS
+837 
-847 GHYRPDCPIVPAE
+847 
-860 LRQVLPEGGS
+860 
-870 PSAKS
+870 
-875 PPSPKKSE
+875 
-883 AKPKPKSQPQAKG
+883 
-896 ISEDAPSGSA
+896 
-906 GARNSE
+906 RNSE

-1026 RISWGKKGCR
+1026 R
-1036 IRHPKL
+1036 
-1042 GELEVSVVKGCPLV
+1042 
-1056 PRELGMRLLD
+1056 
-1066 QYERFR
+1066 
-1072 AGSRSVKGL
+1072 
-1081 TCSEAGEQLNAKE
+1081 
-1094 VKMWLRD
+1094 
-1101 QLKQSAAGLLDRVT
+1101 LK
-1115 QVSLL
+1115 
-1120 RSVFPGISDWVLER
+1120 
-1134 TVVDPEDPFAGCQ
+1134 
-1147 GVAPWNRRLRRS
+1147 
-1159 VDRDTQGSVLLR
+1159 
-1171 VGAVGDKWKGPGR
+1171 KWKG
-1184 VVELRRDFGSDLGI
+1184 
-1198 VPVFLQVLK
+1198 
-1207 WAQSGVLGGIVAST
+1207 
-1221 EEKGF
+1221 
-1226 ELGSSLSDSEKEAAL
+1226 
-1241 RKQVSW
+1241 
-1247 FRLCLV
+1247 
-1253 YMVAQAAAENTACEV
+1253 
-1268 TEPREPAGE
+1268 
-1277 GESGSGEPPQG
+1277 
-1288 LDDPHEIALW
+1288 
-1298 ALRRA
+1298 
-1303 AVKLQMSVEPELSDL
+1303 SV
-1318 KGGPRAAESP
+1318 RHM
-1328 PVCKGGQ
+1328 
-1335 TERAVF
+1335 
-1341 FVLEGSFDGLTRP
+1341 
-1354 EEVEGLRE
+1354 
-1362 AYGLYRVSFDQGCLG
+1362 GC
-1377 NLARDS
+1377 
-1383 TVLVTSSWD
+1383 
-1392 VFESL
+1392 
-1397 HALRVPEHIQMPES
+1397 
-1411 SRINGSRVWA
+1411 
-1421 PGLIGCVKNAWEK
+1421 
-1434 CRRSRLEVGDLSERR
+1434 
-1449 ALLAKLTEEES
+1449 
-1460 LRRHRANDHIPFRRG
+1460 
-1475 CGDCIAAQGRQRSHW
+1475 RQRSHW

-1587 EQIAG
+1587 EQLL
-1592 GFSSKALFRRVRGKT
+1592 ALIYRGT
-1607 FPRVDPLQDGAEF
+1607 LQ
-1620 AERKAPGPDLP
+1620 
-1631 GNAADGAE
+1631 
-1639 EEPKVVTKTL
+1639 T
-1649 FLGIPLR
+1649 
-1656 TKRGSE
+1656 
-1662 VMGQVQALVN
+1662 GQK

-1792 WETRTVPGKY
+1792 WETRT
-1802 LGVATDCAG
+1802 
-1811 GHLVLIQD
+1811 D

-1834 DPLTVPK
+1834 DPLT
-1841 PKFRLTTK
+1841 
-1849 TPPGFAVRA
+1849 
-1858 VAAKSARW
+1858 
-1866 PTGRSSVARF
+1866 
-1876 APGGECVGCLRDFE
+1876 
-1890 SSEGPKFETGLESGS
+1890 
-1905 SSLSEEASDGDLGVT
+1905 
-1920 TDEEGFQELQVDGT
+1920 VDGT

-1957 TVEALEV
+1957 TVEALE
-1964 LRRCADKLPP
+1964 
-1974 PNRRVLGGKGR
+1974 
-1985 CAVMGLYNQGGF
+1985 
-1997 QGVSR
+1997 
-2002 FAKDH
+2002 
-2007 GDLVRYLNKFVRAQ
+2007 
-2021 GCEHPYTT
+2021 
-2029 LYLTR
+2029 
-2034 NTSTPLHQDAR
+2034 
-2045 NERVVPVW
+2045 
-2053 VIALGEFQ
+2053 
-2061 GGGLWVESSDGQG
+2061 
-2074 PVLRQLPGGDL
+2074 
-2085 RAGFVRDIH
+2085 
-2094 DNPCTFSGQLWH
+2094 
-2106 CAEPWCGKDRWV
+2106 DRWV

-2757 CDNQAAVRSFA
+2757 CDNQAAVR
-2768 VGSLGWRNRHL
+2768 
-2779 RMRAAAGRER
+2779 
-2789 IDAGSLVV
+2789 
-2797 TYVPGSIQLAD
+2797 
-2808 IATKPLS
+2808 
-2815 RARILQLAELMNMR
+2815 
-2829 MRLSPAGAD
+2829 
-2838 DSIRTV
+2838 
-2844 SRLSSSFGSQ
+2844 LSSSFGSQ

-2870 LSGVR
+2870 LSG
-2875 AQPALRVEERIEWIL
+2875 
-2890 WFFGVLVGLV
+2890 
-2900 LLAWAQWFLGLGFRG
+2900 
-2915 FWRGEQL
+2915 
-2922 RELVGDAVSL
+2922 
-2932 GGLEFA
+2932 
-2938 AEAQQDFGVGN
+2938 
-2949 EVSLASEVESRAG
+2949 
-2962 SEGDGSEQFSETELL
+2962 DGSEQFSETELL
-2977 EAQRKLQER
+2977 EAQRK
-2986 ERSSQQ
+2986 
-2992 VPPTPDVQI
+2992 
-3001 GGSNSS
+3001 
-3007 QQVPP
+3007 
-3012 SPDVQIGGSNSSQQ
+3012 
-3026 VPPSPDVQIGG
+3026 
-3037 SSSSQQVP
+3037 
-3045 PSLGVQIGGSSSS
+3045 
-3058 QQVPPSLDVQIGGG
+3058 
-3072 SRSLQVPPSGVESL
+3072 LQVPPSGVESL

-3224 RAGHEVLI
+3224 RAEHEVLI

-3261 GEWTSFHAML
+3261 GEWT
-3271 AQTSNQE
+3271 
-3278 SQSSTQ
+3278 
-3284 VQGSQSVVWVV
+3284 
-3295 GVGVGLSLVGAF
+3295 
-3307 VQLWSV
+3307 
-3313 SFVACWFLLL
+3313 
-3323 WCRSKGDFAGTFG
+3323 
-3336 RIWGVR
+3336 
-3342 PRSDRRWVVLLYVL
+3342 SDRRWVVLLYVL